1 MPYIRQIPVNE
12 ATGLLKKQ
20 FEQELESTGHVWNIM
35 HVMSIAPRTMKA
47 CTDFHREISYG
58 TSPLSRVQLEMLA
71 VVTTKT
77 LNCHY

>member
-1 MPYIRQIPVNE
+1 MPYIKQIPVNE

-58 TSPLSRVQLEMLA
+58 T
-71 VVTTKT
+71 
-77 LNCHY
+77 